1 MTSKSGELQ
10 GFYFTKV
17 GCMSLGTDI
26 NFPRPS
32 ATLCGVAFLLVPRPS
47 TKYMS
52 RQCLKSICLKGYQS
66 ISCWNHPQAYIWS
79 NLGQLLSFIPQHYS
93 RCHGPYTFGEKRSG
107 KPERECHASAG
118 CSSLHSDWLPVTG
131 KKKKN
136 KPQLN
141 VRLFTKYINLKIFLF
156 LYFFFWLRW
165 VLLLCAGFL

>member
-1 MTSKSGELQ
+1 MTSKSGEPQ

-47 TKYMS
+47 TKYLS

-131 KKKKN
+131 KKKQTPAECQTFYKIN
-136 KPQLN
+136 K
-141 VRLFTKYINLKIFLF
+141 LKKFF
-156 LYFFFWLRW
+156 LYFFFFWLRR

>member
-131 KKKKN
+131 KKQN

-141 VRLFTKYINLKIFLF
+141 VRLFTKYINLKIFFISL
-156 LYFFFWLRW
+156 LFFFWLRW